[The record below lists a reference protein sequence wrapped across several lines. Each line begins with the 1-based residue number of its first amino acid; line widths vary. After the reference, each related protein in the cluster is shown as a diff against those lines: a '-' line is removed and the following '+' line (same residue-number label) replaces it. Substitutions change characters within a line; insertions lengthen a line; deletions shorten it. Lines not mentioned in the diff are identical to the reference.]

1 MLETLLKAL
10 AARTDRALEL
20 QTGLTSFPAFG
31 PDNGGPGEWDK
42 AAWLEARLLAWG
54 VTHIER
60 VDADDARVPSGKR
73 PNMIVRVPGASS
85 RTLWVLGHLD
95 VVPPG
100 DASLWRSDPW
110 VVTRDPENPDIIRG
124 RGVEDNQQALVAG
137 ALVAAELTERGITP
151 DLGFGLIAV
160 ADEETGNRYG
170 AEHVLKELPDLIAPD
185 DLVLVPDFGTAD
197 GTLIEVAEKG
207 TLWLRVTVTGV
218 QCHASTPDEGKN
230 ALIAASSMILRVHEV
245 EERFNARDPLFTPPR
260 STMVP
265 TRHDV
270 NVPNVN
276 TIPGKDVFFIDC
288 RVLPAYSVDE
298 VLDAFRSLAA
308 ESAAR
313 YGVAV
318 DVEVVSREPAAP
330 PTPVDSEVVTRLKD
344 GIRRIYG
351 LECRAGGIGGGTVAR
366 LLRRRGIPAAVWSR
380 VLDNAHV
387 PNEAARLSNAVNDAR
402 VYSTLLF
409 TSQAL

>member
-1 MLETLLKAL
+1 MLDTLLKAL
-10 AARTDRALEL
+10 AGRIDRALEL

-31 PDNGGPGEWDK
+31 PDSGGPGEWDK
-42 AAWLEARLLAWG
+42 AAWLEARLRAWG
-54 VTHIER
+54 LTDIER
-60 VDADDARVPSGKR
+60 LDADDARVPSGKR
-73 PNMIVRVPGASS
+73 PNMIVRVPGRSG
-85 RTLWVLGHLD
+85 RTLWILGHLD

-100 DASLWRSDPW
+100 DTGLWRSDPW
-110 VVTRDPENPDIIRG
+110 TVTRDPEDPDIIRG
-124 RGVEDNQQALVAG
+124 RGVEDNQQAIVAG
-137 ALVAAELTERGITP
+137 ALMAAELVEQGITP
-151 DLGFGLIAV
+151 DLSFGLIAV

-170 AEHVLKELPDLIAPD
+170 AEYVLKQRPGLIAPD

-207 TLWLRVTVTGV
+207 TLWLKVTVTGV

-230 ALIAASSMILRVHEV
+230 ALVAASAMILRVHEV
-245 EERFNARDPLFTPPR
+245 EERFSARDPLFTPPR
-260 STMVP
+260 STMEP
-265 TRHDV
+265 TRHDA

-288 RVLPAYSVDE
+288 RVLPVYSVDD
-298 VLDAFRSLAA
+298 VLDAFRALAA
-308 ESAAR
+308 EISAR
-313 YGVAV
+313 YGVEV
-318 DVEVVSREPAAP
+318 NIEVVSREPAAP
-330 PTPVDSEVVTRLKD
+330 ATPVDSEVVTLLKE

-366 LLRRRGIPAAVWSR
+366 LLRHRNIPAAVWSR

-387 PNEAARLSNAVNDAR
+387 PNEAARLSDAVNDAR

-409 TSQAL
+409 TR